1 MYITKYIYIYIC
13 IYDDDDL
20 LNKIYNSEYY
30 IYII

>member
-20 LNKIYNSEYY
+20 LNTIYNSEYY